1 MLGNFPNHI
10 ARRWQNPNLTPSP
23 SVPRICT
30 ASQPAQLPA
39 SSLLRS
45 TFYTFPREAAKS
57 ISAEKYPARRLG
69 LKVKVCQSWLAAGR
83 LSCGLPRYDCVCV
96 SLSQSFAPSAQGEA
110 GRDKHA
116 ASNASPRVYLLKQHF
131 LLPRHVRSENMTAY
145 ILCCH

>member
-10 ARRWQNPNLTPSP
+10 ATRWQNPNLTPSP

-39 SSLLRS
+39 SSLLRN

-57 ISAEKYPARRLG
+57 ISAEKYPAWRLG
-69 LKVKVCQSWLAAGR
+69 LKVKVCQSLGWRLAGSAVD
-83 LSCGLPRYDCVCV
+83 SHDMTMYV

-110 GRDKHA
+110 GGDKHA